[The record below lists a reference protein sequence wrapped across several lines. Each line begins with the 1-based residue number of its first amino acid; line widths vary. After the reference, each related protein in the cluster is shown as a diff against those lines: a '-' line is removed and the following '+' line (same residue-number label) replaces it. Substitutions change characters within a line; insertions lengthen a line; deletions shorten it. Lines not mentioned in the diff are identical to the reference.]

1 MSEEQESEETE
12 KDGQRSKNCYDYVGF
27 DKTVYA
33 NNIKNIVREA
43 PKNNLVQKMSLNIH
57 AGTSLVVQWLRI
69 LLPMQGTWVR
79 PLVWEDPTCL
89 GLTKPHATTTEAC
102 ALQRP

>member
-1 MSEEQESEETE
+1 MERQ
-12 KDGQRSKNCYDYVGF
+12 KKKRNCYDYVGF

-33 NNIKNIVREA
+33 NNIKNIVRGALKNYLVEEA
-43 PKNNLVQKMSLNIH
+43 SLNIH
-57 AGTSLVVQWLRI
+57 TGTSLVVQWLRI

-79 PLVWEDPTCL
+79 LLVWEDPICL